1 MSIDAIMQALPNLD
15 AADLSRIRDLL
26 NSIEDQRDA
35 TQIVEMARKIDDK
48 DPSHWITLEELE
60 KRLSLGKYDSGE

>member
-1 MSIDAIMQALPNLD
+1 MSVDAIMQALPNLD

-35 TQIVEMARKIDDK
+35 AYRAEMARKIDDK
-48 DPSHWITLEELE
+48 DPSHWITLEEME
-60 KRLSLGKYDSGE
+60 KRLSLGKYDAGE